1 MDEIR
6 VGMVGTGFAA
16 DFHTRCYQTVTGV
29 SARVVAV
36 TSQREERRRQFAKRF
51 DVPEVYDSLAAML
64 SAGTVDVVDLCVPT
78 YVHGEYI
85 VQAAQAGKHVIVE
98 KPLTGYTDE
107 LGVSDELIGHTVP
120 RQRMMDWV
128 LEQCRMIEDAIDDA
142 GIKLM
147 YAENWVYAPAL
158 QKARR
163 LIESSGG
170 AVLRLIAEESHNGS
184 HASYAK
190 FWRLAGG
197 GSLLRTGS
205 HPVGGAL
212 YLKRAEGLARDGK
225 PIRPR
230 HVVAEVANLTD
241 NPVYQAHVVAEVA
254 NLTDNPVYQAEDPK
268 FLNVDLEDCEDWGS
282 MLITFEDGS
291 VAQVTS
297 SDVVLGG
304 IYNHVQVFTSRGR
317 IECNMNPNNQVVAY
331 GPSEEALGDEYLAE
345 KISTRAGWNF
355 ASPDEHWASGY
366 PHEIQDFCE
375 CIANDREPLSGW
387 DLARDTVAAIYAAYV
402 SAEEGRRV
410 EVPLD

>member
-64 SAGTVDVVDLCVPT
+64 SADSVDVVDLCVPT

-85 VQAAQAGKHVIVE
+85 VEAARAGKHVIVE

-107 LGVSDELIGHTVP
+107 LGMSDKLIGHTVP
-120 RQRMMDWV
+120 RQHMMDWV

-147 YAENWVYAPAL
+147 YAENWIYAPAL

-163 LIESSGG
+163 LIEASGG
-170 AVLRLIAEESHNGS
+170 AVLRLVAEESHNGS
-184 HASYAK
+184 HAGYAK
-190 FWRLAGG
+190 YWRLAGG

-225 PIRPR
+225 PIRPK
-230 HVVAEVANLTD
+230 
-241 NPVYQAHVVAEVA
+241 HVVAEVA

-268 FLNVDLEDCEDWGS
+268 FLNVDLADCEDWGS
-282 MLITFEDGS
+282 ILITFEDGS

-331 GPSEEALGDEYLAE
+331 GPSEDAFGDEYLAE

-366 PHEIQDFCE
+366 PQEIQDFCE